1 MWHRLSWE
9 NVSRLCH
16 LRRKYVQLYA
26 VYLQQI
32 PKKKAKGQEPINFK
46 TPVIRGIKEKSI
58 RRSWRS
64 ELSHLLLL
72 SRGSRKDHL
81 LTKVCGDK
89 FEKVDR
95 LMELYI
101 RYADQ
106 VKAEIGRI

>member
-26 VYLQQI
+26 VYLQQT

-46 TPVIRGIKEKSI
+46 TPVIRGIKEKSM
-58 RRSWRS
+58 RSWRS

-72 SRGSRKDHL
+72 PRGSRKDHL

-106 VKAEIGRI
+106 VKEEIGQI